1 MHKTELSVGN
11 MHWLL
16 QILQNIEVGLVVYDR
31 NFRVEVWNG
40 FMENHSGISSGAAKG
55 RELFELLPAL
65 PKSWLIYKSD
75 SVFKLGVQ
83 AHCNWQQQ
91 PHMTDF
97 EHVRPFTGQSSL
109 MFQNITLFPVF
120 SSDKNIDRV
129 CALVYDVSEEA
140 NSMLQLQS
148 LSRTDGL
155 TGLFNRSHWQS
166 LFEQEFARCRR
177 YGGTSSV
184 ILLDIDHFKSV
195 NDTYGHPVGDAVIQS
210 VAESIKQT
218 FRETDLCGR
227 YGGEEFAVLLPNT
240 GLSEAALVA
249 ERLRRRIADTTVG
262 YDVDG
267 QKGQLAIT
275 ISLGVDDFSR
285 DYDSPQQW
293 LEVTDRLLYRAKE
306 AGRNQVQSKR

>member
-1 MHKTELSVGN
+1 MHKTELSVSN

-16 QILQNIEVGLVVYDR
+16 QILQNIEVGLIVYDR

-40 FMENHSGISSGAAKG
+40 FMENHSGISSGSAKG
-55 RELFELLPAL
+55 QELFELLPAL
-65 PKSWLIYKSD
+65 PQNWLIYKSD

-83 AHCNWQQQ
+83 AHCNWQQE
-91 PHMTDF
+91 PHMTEF

-109 MFQNITLFPVF
+109 MFQNITLFPLF
-120 SSDKNIDRV
+120 SSDKAIDRV

-140 NSMLQLQS
+140 NNMLQLQS
-148 LSRTDGL
+148 LSRTDAL
-155 TGLFNRSHWQS
+155 TGLFNRGHWQS

-195 NDTYGHPVGDAVIQS
+195 NDTYGHPVGDTVIQLVS
-210 VAESIKQT
+210 ESIKQT

-227 YGGEEFAVLLPNT
+227 YGGEEFAILLPNT
-240 GLSEAALVA
+240 DINDATMVA
-249 ERLRRRIADTTVG
+249 ERLRKKVAESSFE

-267 QKGQLAIT
+267 KQGELTIT
-275 ISLGVDDFSR
+275 ISLGVDAFST
-285 DYDSPQQW
+285 DYVSSQQW
-293 LEVTDRLLYRAKE
+293 LEEVDKLLYQAKE
-306 AGRNQVQSKR
+306 GGRNKVQGKR